1 MILGST
7 KWGSKSI
14 LSITNLLPLNQVEAV
29 GLVHQFESTRTFG
42 EYPLESDLSDNI
54 SIAKL
59 NVEVKETVGRR
70 VKKLIVKSYQ

>member
-1 MILGST
+1 M
-7 KWGSKSI
+7 
-14 LSITNLLPLNQVEAV
+14 AV
-29 GLVHQFESTRTFG
+29 CWNCEK
-42 EYPLESDLSDNI
+42 YPLESDLSDNI